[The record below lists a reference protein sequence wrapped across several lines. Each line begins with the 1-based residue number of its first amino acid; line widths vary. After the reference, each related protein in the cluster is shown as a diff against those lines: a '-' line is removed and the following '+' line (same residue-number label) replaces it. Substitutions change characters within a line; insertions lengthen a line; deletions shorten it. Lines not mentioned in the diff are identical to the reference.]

1 VFVNFTV
8 LFVTSRGAQTIKN
21 LNKPF
26 TIRCG
31 NFRNPRS
38 TDETSSILVEIRD
51 GTKAKFSILEG
62 LTLTMQSIP
71 VFSGLN
77 VSSTSLFVGAYTS
90 FIFTV
95 TPSID
100 IF

>member
-1 VFVNFTV
+1 MNFTRLFVN
-8 LFVTSRGAQTIKN
+8 SRGAQTIKN
-21 LNKPF
+21 LNEPF

-31 NFRNPRS
+31 NFRNSRS
-38 TDETSSILVEIRD
+38 MDETSSIVVEIRD
-51 GTKAKFSILEG
+51 GTEAKFCIQEG

-71 VFSGLN
+71 VFSGIK